1 MRISD
6 WSSDVCS
13 SDLLK
18 ITGDVAFTDSTYTR
32 QTTQFNYSLVVPQ
45 PTRTYDFDT
54 EIGAGGGGVVVSNF
68 PVNDPARYR
77 MVALGENG
85 EQSHGRDWQGR
96 LDLDYRMGPTG
107 ITNLQAGVR
116 FNTRDFDFANYSE
129 RGNAPAGKLYS
140 LLPLDY
146 PTVAPGFRGDKV
158 PQIERASG
166 REKVCP
172 YG

>member
-1 MRISD
+1 MRILSIFFFKKKTAYEMRISD

-13 SDLLK
+13 SDLKTDTYQAGTGFIWKRDGLK

-32 QTTQFNYSLVVPQ
+32 QTRQFNYSLVVPQ

-77 MVALGENG
+77 MVGLGENG

-96 LDLDYRMGPTG
+96 PAIDYRMGPTG
-107 ITNLQAGVR
+107 ITTLQAG
-116 FNTRDFDFANYSE
+116 E
-129 RGNAPAGKLYS
+129 M
-140 LLPLDY
+140 
-146 PTVAPGFRGDKV
+146 
-158 PQIERASG
+158 G
-166 REKVCP
+166 RE
-172 YG
+172 GGGE